1 MPWGKGGRRN
11 GPHPTRVLPILWSV
25 RHGKAATYP
34 FYSSLGGH
42 SSIPLLRG
50 WPRGTLP
57 GDPRATLLNP
67 WDYRREGG
75 KKRLPTPVRVCAALM
90 EQRLSMV

>member
-1 MPWGKGGRRN
+1 
-11 GPHPTRVLPILWSV
+11 
-25 RHGKAATYP
+25 
-34 FYSSLGGH
+34 
-42 SSIPLLRG
+42 
-50 WPRGTLP
+50 
-57 GDPRATLLNP
+57 LLNP